1 MKNESQ
7 PPLPTENRRE
17 FFATSARCFAVGGIA
32 AFAAF
37 QEIKRQRLVG
47 DPNCIKLETC
57 SDCIELSSGCRK
69 DKAVEFRARRDG
81 NL

>member
-1 MKNESQ
+1 MDPESSSHSSSNQ
-7 PPLPTENRRE
+7 KRRD
-17 FFATSARCFAVGGIA
+17 FVSTGARCVAVGSIA

-57 SDCIELSSGCRK
+57 SDCIELSSGCQK
-69 DKAVEFRARRDG
+69 DKAVEYRSRIDA
-81 NL
+81 